1 MRGEQDIKE
10 ALIQNLQDAGCNQS
24 LIKEFFDLLEKK
36 EIDKILILLNKYRS
50 SVLDTLHK
58 NQKEIDILD
67 YLIYDIKKGNV

>member
-1 MRGEQDIKE
+1 MRGEQDRKE
-10 ALIQNLQDAGCNQS
+10 ALIQNLQDAGCNQN

-36 EIDKILILLNKYRS
+36 EIDQILILLNKYRR

-67 YLIYDIKKGNV
+67 YLIYDIRKGNV